1 MNGTINKTIK
11 YDPEAIQFLVDVWD
25 ELILA
30 DNTFDFHNLP
40 TNIYFELN
48 DILKRNNQ
56 YDTICFSYLSDAKSL
71 YTVFTEFKLFLINI
85 IDNYS
90 KQIKFGIQTIYGVL
104 ILFVYTNPPV
114 NNNLNYF
121 ISVFVASIVLYAFLT
136 LWMNYFLRWLSKL
149 LQATTFNKR
158 PHVLYLSYLIVNC
171 KKSNSIKIK
180 FKDDQ
185 TFYGQDQDQ
194 YYECVVD
201 DNNRII
207 EVNSKKQ
214 LTKALM
220 TIVNATYVQYV
231 S

>member
-25 ELILA
+25 ELIISQ
-30 DNTFDFHNLP
+30 NTFDFHTLP
-40 TNIYFELN
+40 TNIYYELN
-48 DILKRNNQ
+48 SILKSNNQ
-56 YDTICFSYLSDAKSL
+56 HDTICFSYMSDAKSL
-71 YTVFTEFKLFLINI
+71 YTVFTEFKLFLITL

-90 KQIKFGIQTIYGVL
+90 KQLKFGIQTIYGILVVL
-104 ILFVYTNPPV
+104 VMSSAPV
-114 NNNLNYF
+114 INNLNYF
-121 ISVFVASIVLYAFLT
+121 ISVFVASIVLYGFIT
-136 LWMNYFLRWLSKL
+136 LWINYFLCWLSKL

-171 KKSNSIKIK
+171 KKSNSVKIK

-185 TFYGQDQDQ
+185 TFYSKDQDQ
-194 YYECVVD
+194 YYECIVD
-201 DNNRII
+201 DNNRVI
-207 EVNSKKQ
+207 EVNSKNQ

-231 S
+231 I